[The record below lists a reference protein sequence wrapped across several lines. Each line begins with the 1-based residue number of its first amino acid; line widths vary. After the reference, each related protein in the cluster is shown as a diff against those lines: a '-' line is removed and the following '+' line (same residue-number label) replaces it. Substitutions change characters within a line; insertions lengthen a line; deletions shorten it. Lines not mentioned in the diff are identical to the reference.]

1 MEVAYKFALSG
12 ENMDFI
18 SYRIR
23 DGHLTPPSLFI
34 DIMVEKCQLINHHFC
49 NTRDHLKVVAS
60 VMNTTATVKFH
71 DTLLVDSELKI
82 VVISNTSDLEK
93 QLRHLWTEVQK
104 LLKYYHEDDRIAEL
118 ASIETYYRNFAYN
131 RMLAQFFN
139 FEFFLVLYTS

>member
-1 MEVAYKFALSG
+1 MEVAYEFTLSG

-49 NTRDHLKVVAS
+49 TTRDHLKVVAS
-60 VMNTTATVKFH
+60 VTNTTATVKFH

-82 VVISNTSDLEK
+82 VNTSNTSDLEK
-93 QLRHLWTEVQK
+93 QLRQLWTEVQK

-118 ASIETYYRNFAYN
+118 ASIDTYYRNFA
-131 RMLAQFFN
+131 
-139 FEFFLVLYTS
+139 